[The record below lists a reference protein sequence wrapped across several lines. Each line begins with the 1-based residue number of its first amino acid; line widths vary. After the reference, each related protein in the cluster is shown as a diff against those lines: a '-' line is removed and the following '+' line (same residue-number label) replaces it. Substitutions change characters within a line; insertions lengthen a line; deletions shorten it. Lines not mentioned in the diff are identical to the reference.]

1 MFFFLSLEF
10 NETNQKVY
18 NAFDKR
24 IVEKLIKVNDDDMDI
39 VMGRWDFTVQM
50 AIDEVKQE
58 LCNGK
63 DKIDEKI
70 EEEIRLKESLSKVCE
85 NGHITEQP
93 RGNQRYCK
101 VCKCELIQTLT
112 EYNRYDSVFP
122 HVVDIENVQSYK
134 KMKLLDGGNV
144 PYQVIIEDLT
154 DDDKAHLYPRV

>member
-1 MFFFLSLEF
+1 MFFFFQLEF

-93 RGNQRYCK
+93 RGNQR
-101 VCKCELIQTLT
+101 
-112 EYNRYDSVFP
+112 
-122 HVVDIENVQSYK
+122 
-134 KMKLLDGGNV
+134 
-144 PYQVIIEDLT
+144 
-154 DDDKAHLYPRV
+154 